1 MKKRITSVVLS
12 ACMLL
17 SCVAVGSFSTQAA
30 EVTGTEAVSSGSQEP
45 LDHIQGANIL
55 HCFDWSYNSIKAN
68 LKDIKDAGYT
78 AVQTSPVQTPK
89 DYKASYTDQSG
100 QWWKLY
106 QPTSFNIAD
115 GNTWLGTKAELKELC
130 TEAENYG
137 IKVIVDIV
145 ANHMADVDGSG
156 NTKSN
161 ISSQIETEVR
171 SNDSY
176 WHLNSSWANNDND
189 RYAMT
194 QGSIGQPDVNTG
206 SSYIQNRVKNLL
218 IDCINQG
225 VDGFR
230 FDTAKHIELPTDSG
244 FGSQF
249 WPTVVNGSQSSTSNQ
264 IFYYG
269 EVLNGCATDISNYT
283 KYISVT
289 DNYSGDTKLYAAN
302 TGNAE
307 SLADSNYAKGAG
319 ANKTVLWVESH
330 DTYMGSTGSGG
341 YQNTKNISDASIVK
355 AWAMVGSRA
364 DASSLFLARPAAKMG
379 DASTDT
385 TWKSKAVSEVNKFK
399 NYFDGESEYLSSS
412 GSVAYNERGTSGV
425 VIAKLDGAG
434 SVNITAKRMQDGT
447 YTDQITG
454 NEFKVSNGKISGTV
468 GSTGVAVVYNA
479 VNPGPTASA
488 VPGTSSYK
496 TDTLTI
502 TLNYKNGATSGWYSI
517 NGGAYKSFTN
527 GEKITI
533 GADAAYGTYT
543 TLNLK
548 ASDGTTTSD
557 IISYRYKK
565 TDPSS
570 VQKIYFDNSS
580 YNWSSVYAYIYSD
593 GTTKNASW
601 PGEKMTLDS
610 STGYYSIEVPDN
622 LADGYVIFTESNDS
636 TTNRYPADMQPGLS
650 LNSKSMLLKANNEW
664 VEYSAVTPTVQPT
677 TATEPTTTV
686 QPTTATEPTT
696 TVQPTTTEPTTT
708 TPTPV
713 IKVLIGDVDN
723 DGIVSI
729 KDATIIQ
736 RYLNDTAT
744 VDNTDKFKLAA
755 DTNGDGNI
763 DIMDVTTI
771 QYYLAG
777 NNENS
782 GNCGKYTG
790 EEDPTT
796 EPTEATEPT
805 TQPENNF
812 VYFKNTSNWSNV
824 MAYYWNTEDTT
835 LTSWPGVAMTN
846 VGDNVYRAEV
856 PSTAT
861 NIIFN
866 NGGSGQTGDITLC
879 GYGKIY
885 ENGSWSDYS
894 ESSETESSE
903 ATVSTASGDSYT
915 ITFTNNKNWSNVN
928 CYYWSKTD
936 SKMTVWPGT
945 QMTYSSTNE
954 LGEKIYTIEIPS
966 SAEYIIFNNGGNSQT
981 VNISVIGS
989 AKYYISGSSG
999 SGSAYT
1005 VETWK

>member
-1 MKKRITSVVLS
+1 MKKRITSIVLS

-30 EVTGTEAVSSGSQEP
+30 EVTSSEAVSSGSQEP

-89 DYKASYTDQSG
+89 DYSASYKKQSDE
-100 QWWKLY
+100 WWKLY
-106 QPTSFNIAD
+106 QPISFNIAD

-145 ANHMADVDGSG
+145 ANHMADVDSSG
-156 NTKSN
+156 NTRGN
-161 ISSQIETEVR
+161 ISSQIEAEVR
-171 SNDSY
+171 NNDSN
-176 WHLNSSWANNDND
+176 WHLNSSWANSDND
-189 RYAMT
+189 RYSMT

-249 WPTVVNGSQSSTSNQ
+249 WPTVVNGSQSSTSNK

-283 KYISVT
+283 KYLSVT

-302 TGNAE
+302 TGNAKG
-307 SLADSNYAKGAG
+307 LADSNYAKGAG
-319 ANKTVLWVESH
+319 ANKTVLWAESH
-330 DTYMGSTGSGG
+330 DTYMGGTGSSG
-341 YQNTKNISDASIVK
+341 YQNTKSVPDSSIVK

-364 DASSLFLARPAAKMG
+364 DASSLFFARPAANMG

-385 TWKSKAVSEVNKFK
+385 TWKSKAVAEVNKFK

-434 SVNITAKRMQDGT
+434 SVNISAKRMKDGT
-447 YTDQITG
+447 YTDQVTG
-454 NEFKVSNGKISGTV
+454 NEFKVSNGNISGTV

-479 VNPGPTASA
+479 VTPGPSVSA

-517 NGGAYKSFTN
+517 DGSDYKSFTN

-533 GADAAYGTYT
+533 GAGVAYGTST
-543 TLNLK
+543 ILNVK

-557 IISYRYKK
+557 PISYKYTKV
-565 TDPSS
+565 DPSV

-593 GTTKNASW
+593 KNTKNASW

-622 LADGYVIFTESNDS
+622 LADGYVIFTETNNA

-650 LNSKSMLLKANNEW
+650 LNSKNMLFKANHEW
-664 VEYSAVTPTVQPT
+664 VEYNVVAPTTPTQPT
-677 TATEPTTTV
+677 TATTPSTATEPTTT
-686 QPTTATEPTT
+686 
-696 TVQPTTTEPTTT
+696 
-708 TPTPV
+708 PTPV
-713 IKVLIGDVDN
+713 IRVLIGDVDN
-723 DGIVSI
+723 DGVVSI

-736 RYLNDTAT
+736 RYINGVNTIDDTEE
-744 VDNTDKFKLAA
+744 FKLAA
-755 DTNGDGNI
+755 DTNGDGSI
-763 DIMDVTTI
+763 DILDVTAI
-771 QYYLAG
+771 QYYLA
-777 NNENS
+777 NNRAMA

-796 EPTEATEPT
+796 PATEPTETTEPT
-805 TQPENNF
+805 TQPESNTI
-812 VYFKNTSNWSNV
+812 YFKNTGNWSNV
-824 MAYYWNTEDTT
+824 MAYYWSEDDTKMTT
-835 LTSWPGVAMTN
+835 WPGEAMTS
-846 VGDNVYRAEV
+846 VGDNVYSIDL
-856 PSTAT
+856 PSDAT
-861 NIIFN
+861 YIIFN
-866 NGGSGQTGDITLC
+866 SNGGAQTDDIKLQ
-879 GYGKIY
+879 GFGKIY

-894 ESSETESSE
+894 GSPVQPTSPETP
-903 ATVSTASGDSYT
+903 TNPDSGDNYT
-915 ITFTNNKNWSNVN
+915 ITFTNNRNWGNVN
-928 CYYWSKTD
+928 CYYWSEADTT
-936 SKMTVWPGT
+936 MTAWPGT
-945 QMTYSSTNE
+945 QMTYSTTNDF
-954 LGEKIYTIEIPS
+954 GEKIYTIEIPS
-966 SAEYIIFNNGGNSQT
+966 SVDHIIFNDGSGSHT
-981 VNISVIGS
+981 VDISVTGS
-989 AKYYISGSSG
+989 AKYYISGG
-999 SGSAYT
+999 SGSACT
-1005 VETWK
+1005 VETWE